1 MNSTSNP
8 TPEKPERRPAPRS
21 RRRTVLRIAAA
32 VVIVPLILFG
42 VAYVLADVPSPSEMR
57 PAQVATILASDGTSV
72 VAKVVPPEGN
82 RTEVPLD
89 AVPGY
94 VRNAVLSAEDRNFYS
109 NPGYSISGFLR
120 AGRDNVLGRESAGGG
135 STITQQYVKNA
146 LVGTDRNVV
155 RKARELVVSA
165 KMARQWSKDE
175 ILGAYLNTIY
185 FGRNA
190 YGIAQGSRAF
200 FDKPVEEL
208 TLAEGA
214 VLASVIQSPSLLDP
228 ATDPDALRERW
239 NYVLDGMVEMG
250 VLAAAERAAT
260 QFPEVLPVAPPNPD
274 DVAPGPEGL
283 IRTRV
288 AAELEAAGVSEQDL
302 NTGGLQITT
311 TIDAKAQQAAVEAV
325 DRTLSK
331 QPDQLRA
338 SVVSIDPRSGAI
350 RAYYGGADGTGY
362 DFAQAPLQ
370 TGSSFK
376 VFAAIAALQD
386 KIPLSAQYSSAP
398 LTVGGLTVENVEG
411 ETCGTCSLAEALK
424 RSLNTSYYRLTLSM
438 EDGARKIADAAHQ
451 AGIPKQIPGLEHET
465 LTQAGGPPE
474 TGIVLG
480 QYQTRPIDMAS
491 AYATLA
497 ASGRFHEPYLVQK
510 VVDAEGRVLLD
521 REPNDGEQRL
531 DPAIADA
538 VTQAMVPIAGYSRN
552 HGLAGGRASAAK
564 TGTTQL
570 GDTGENKDAWMVGFT
585 PSLSTAV
592 WVGTA
597 DGKAIETSWGGAIYG
612 SGLPSDI
619 WKETM
624 DGALNGTSNE
634 QFQNTQPAPQSGGQQ
649 SRAPATGGSTTTEQ
663 QYSESAPTRQRPV
676 QTQQQEAPAWTPPVQ
691 TYPQAPVQQA
701 PAPQQQ
707 TAPQEQWNAPA
718 PQQQQREQAPAP
730 VPQAPAPAPPAPA
743 PAPAPGIQILPGV
756 TIPLPG

>member
-1 MNSTSNP
+1 MIVP
-8 TPEKPERRPAPRS
+8 I
-21 RRRTVLRIAAA
+21 VLLAAA
-32 VVIVPLILFG
+32 YL
-42 VAYVLADVPSPSEMR
+42 LADVPSPGQMQTK
-57 PAQVATILASDGTSV
+57 QVATILASDGSSV
-72 VAKVVPPEGN
+72 VAKMVPPEGN

-94 VRNAVLSAEDRNFYS
+94 VRNAVLSAEDRDFYS

-120 AGRDNVLGRESAGGG
+120 AGRDNLLGRDSAGGG

-146 LVGTDRNVV
+146 LVGTDRNVI

-190 YGIAQGSRAF
+190 YGIAEASHAF
-200 FDKPVEEL
+200 FGKPVEQL

-214 VLASVIQSPSLLDP
+214 VLASVLQSPSALDP
-228 ATDPDALRERW
+228 VTNPDGLRARW

-250 VLAAAERAAT
+250 VLAATERANT
-260 QFPEVLPVAPPNPD
+260 QFPEVLPVAPMQAA

-283 IRTRV
+283 IRTQV
-288 AAELEAAGVSEQDL
+288 ARELAAAGISQRDID
-302 NTGGLQITT
+302 TGGLQITT
-311 TIDAKAQQAAVEAV
+311 TIDAKAQQAAVDAV
-325 DRTLSK
+325 NRTLDK

-338 SVVSIDPRSGAI
+338 AVVSIDPRSGAV
-350 RAYYGGADGTGY
+350 RAYYGGAEGAGF
-362 DFAQAPLQ
+362 DFAQAGLQ

-376 VFAAIAALQD
+376 VFGAIAALED
-386 KIPLSAQYSSAP
+386 KVPLTAQFSSAP
-398 LTVGGLTVENVEG
+398 LTVGDLTIKNVEG

-438 EDGARKIADAAHQ
+438 ENGAQKIADAAHQ
-451 AGIPKQIPGLEHET
+451 AGIPKQIPGLDHET
-465 LTQAGGPPE
+465 LSQFGGPPE

-497 ASGRFHEPYLVQK
+497 ASGTFHEPYFVQK
-510 VVDAEGRVLLD
+510 VVNSDGQVLLD
-521 REPNDGEQRL
+521 HAPPAGEPRI
-531 DPAIADA
+531 DPPIADT
-538 VTQAMVPIAGYSRN
+538 VTQAMTPIAAYSRN
-552 HGLAGGRASAAK
+552 HGLAGGRPSAAK
-564 TGTTQL
+564 TGTSQL

-597 DGKAIETSWGGAIYG
+597 EGKAIETSGGGAIYG
-612 SGLPSDI
+612 AGLPSDI

-624 DGALNGTSNE
+624 DGALAGTSNE
-634 QFQNTQPAPQSGGQQ
+634 QFQAPQAVQQSGGQQ
-649 SRAPATGGSTTTEQ
+649 GRAPAASGGSSTTTEQ
-663 QYSESAPTRQRPV
+663 QYTESAPTRQRSA
-676 QTQQQEAPAWTPPVQ
+676 QTPQEAPAWTPPAQ
-691 TYPQAPVQQA
+691 TVPQAPVQQG
-701 PAPQQQ
+701 APQQ
-707 TAPQEQWNAPA
+707 QWNAPA
-718 PQQQQREQAPAP
+718 PQQQPQQQAPAP
-730 VPQAPAPAPPAPA
+730 VPQAPAPAPPPPAPA
-743 PAPAPGIQILPGV
+743 PAPPPPAPAPAPPPGIQILPGV

>member
-1 MNSTSNP
+1 MNSTSS
-8 TPEKPERRPAPRS
+8 TKPEKPEQPERRPRS
-21 RRRTVLRIAAA
+21 RGRTIVRLLAA
-32 VVIVPLILFG
+32 VVIIPIVLFG
-42 VAYVLADVPSPSEMR
+42 VAYVLADVPSPGQMR
-57 PAQVATILASDGTSV
+57 TKQVATILASDGTSV

-94 VRNAVLSAEDRNFYS
+94 VRNAVLSAEDRDFYS

-120 AGRDNVLGRESAGGG
+120 AGRDNLLGRESAGGG

-146 LVGTDRNVV
+146 LVGTDRNVI

-190 YGIAQGSRAF
+190 YGIAEASHAF
-200 FDKPVEEL
+200 FGKPVEQL

-214 VLASVIQSPSLLDP
+214 VLASVIQSPSALDP
-228 ATDPDALRERW
+228 STGLDGLQARW
-239 NYVLDGMVEMG
+239 NYVLDGMVDMG
-250 VLAAAERAAT
+250 VLAAAERAST
-260 QFPEVLPVAPPNPD
+260 QFPEVLPVASLAAG

-283 IRTRV
+283 IRTQV
-288 AAELEAAGVSEQDL
+288 ARELAAAGISQRDID
-302 NTGGLQITT
+302 TGGLQITT
-311 TIDAKAQQAAVEAV
+311 TIDAKAQQAAVDAV
-325 DRTLSK
+325 NRALDR

-338 SVVSIDPRSGAI
+338 AVVSIDPRSGAV
-350 RAYYGGADGTGY
+350 RAYYGGEEGAGF
-362 DFAQAPLQ
+362 DFAQAGLQ

-376 VFAAIAALQD
+376 VFGALAALED
-386 KIPLSAQYSSAP
+386 KVPLTAQFSSAP
-398 LTVGGLTVENVEG
+398 LTVGDLTIKNVEG

-438 EDGARKIADAAHQ
+438 ENGAQKIADAAHA
-451 AGIPKQIPGLEHET
+451 AGIPRQVPGIDHET
-465 LTQAGGPPE
+465 LTQFGGPPE

-497 ASGRFHEPYLVQK
+497 ASGRFHEPYFVQK
-510 VVDAEGRVLLD
+510 VVDADGQVLLD
-521 REPNDGEQRL
+521 RPPSDGEQRI
-531 DPAIADA
+531 DPPIADT
-538 VTQAMVPIAGYSRN
+538 VTQAMVPIAAYSRN

-564 TGTTQL
+564 TGTAQL
-570 GDTGENKDAWMVGFT
+570 GETGSNKDAWMVGFT

-597 DGKAIETSWGGAIYG
+597 DSKPIETSGGGAVYG
-612 SGLPSDI
+612 AGLPSDI

-624 DGALNGTSNE
+624 DGALAGTTNE
-634 QFQNTQPAPQSGGQQ
+634 QFQSAQQAPQSGGQQ
-649 SRAPATGGSTTTEQ
+649 GNAPAGSSTTAEQ
-663 QYSESAPTRQRPV
+663 QYTESAPTRQRSA
-676 QTQQQEAPAWTPPVQ
+676 QTQQEAPAWTPPAQ
-691 TYPQAPVQQA
+691 TAPQAPVQQSEPQQQWNS

-707 TAPQEQWNAPA
+707 L
-718 PQQQQREQAPAP
+718 QQQQAPAP
-730 VPQAPAPAPPAPA
+730 VPQAPAPAPAP
-743 PAPAPGIQILPGV
+743 PPP
-756 TIPLPG
+756 

>member
-1 MNSTSNP
+1 MNP
-8 TPEKPERRPAPRS
+8 TSSTKPDTPSRPERGRRS
-21 RRRTVLRIAAA
+21 RRRTRTALRIVALL
-32 VVIVPLILFG
+32 VVVPLVLFG
-42 VAYVLADVPSPSEMR
+42 AAYLLADVPSPGDMHR
-57 PAQVATILASDGTSV
+57 NQVATILASDGSTV

-89 AVPGY
+89 QVPGY
-94 VRNAVLSAEDRNFYS
+94 VRNAVLSAEDRDFYS

-146 LVGTDRNVV
+146 LVGTDRNVI

-190 YGIAQGSRAF
+190 YGIGEASHAF
-200 FDKPVEEL
+200 FGKPVDQL

-214 VLASVIQSPSLLDP
+214 VLASVIQSPSALDP
-228 ATDPDALRERW
+228 ATNPDGLRARW
-239 NYVLDGMVEMG
+239 NYVLDGMVDMG
-250 VLAAAERAAT
+250 VLAAAERANT
-260 QFPEVLPVAPPNPD
+260 QFPAVLPEPPS

-283 IRTRV
+283 IRTQV
-288 AAELEAAGVSEQDL
+288 AHELQAAGISQTDID
-302 NTGGLQITT
+302 TGGLQITT
-311 TIDAKAQQAAVEAV
+311 TIDAKAQQAAVDAV
-325 DRTLSK
+325 NRTLTK

-338 SVVSIDPRSGAI
+338 AVVSVDPRSGAV
-350 RAYYGGADGTGY
+350 RAYYGGAEGAGF
-362 DFAQAPLQ
+362 DFAQAGLQ

-376 VFAAIAALQD
+376 VFAAVAALED
-386 KIPLSAQYSSAP
+386 KVPLTTQFSSAP
-398 LTVGGLTVENVEG
+398 LTVGDLTIKNVEG

-438 EDGARKIADAAHQ
+438 ENGAQKIADAAHQ
-451 AGIPKQIPGLEHET
+451 AGIPKQIPGVDHES
-465 LTQAGGPPE
+465 LTQFGGPPE

-491 AYATLA
+491 AYGTLA
-497 ASGRFHEPYLVQK
+497 ASGKYHPPYFVQK
-510 VVDAEGRVLLD
+510 VVDADGRVLLD
-521 REPNDGEQRL
+521 RAPNDGEQRI
-531 DPAIADA
+531 DPPIADA
-538 VTQAMVPIAGYSRN
+538 VTQAMVPIAAYSRN
-552 HGLAGGRASAAK
+552 HGLAGGRVSAAK
-564 TGTTQL
+564 TGTAQL

-597 DGKAIETSWGGAIYG
+597 EGKAIETSWGGAIYG

-624 DGALNGTSNE
+624 DGALAGTPNE
-634 QFQNTQPAPQSGGQQ
+634 QFATAQQAGGQQ
-649 SRAPATGGSTTTEQ
+649 SRPPSTGTSSGGNSPVATSEQ
-663 QYSESAPTRQRPV
+663 GYSEQAPTRQRSAQTYQEEPEWSAPPARTQSQVPV
-676 QTQQQEAPAWTPPVQ
+676 PESQSTPPQ
-691 TYPQAPVQQA
+691 R
-701 PAPQQQ
+701 
-707 TAPQEQWNAPA
+707 QWNAPA
-718 PQQQQREQAPAP
+718 PQQQVPVPA
-730 VPQAPAPAPPAPA
+730 PQAPAPAPPPPAPV